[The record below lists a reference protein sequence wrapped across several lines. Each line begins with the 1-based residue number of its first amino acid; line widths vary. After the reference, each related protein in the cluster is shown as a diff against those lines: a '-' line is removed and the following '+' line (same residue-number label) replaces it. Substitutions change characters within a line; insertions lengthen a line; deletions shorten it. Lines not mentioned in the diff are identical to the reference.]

1 MSLVHKDLIDKLIP
15 LVLKDAENKKLDAG
29 MGGRWDDGGASR
41 LEDQVKFFQYGMRGQ
56 IPPEWKEYE
65 KLLDPEYI
73 EYLRLKRKF
82 G

>member
-1 MSLVHKDLIDKLIP
+1 MSLVHKEIIDKLIP
-15 LVLKDAENKKLDAG
+15 LVLKDAESKKLDAG
-29 MGGRWDDGGASR
+29 YSGRWDDGGGGR
-41 LEDQVKFFQYGMRGQ
+41 LEEQVKFFQYGLRGQ
-56 IPPEWKEYE
+56 VPPEWKEYE